1 MNEELSELYEQRMS
15 GEIATEDEYNRKK
28 EALLEHYYGE
38 NGVLRTYAD
47 LAQIAVSASAAATQD
62 NW

>member
-1 MNEELSELYEQRMS
+1 MS
-15 GEIATEDEYNRKK
+15 GEIATEDEYTRKK
-28 EALLEHYYGE
+28 EELLEHYYGE